1 MRSGVGAAACNP
13 PQAARAAVNGAW
25 LSPSPPHVTPLLR
38 AAAESAVRGE
48 AGTDLGT
55 GLRAGWGGPCRR
67 HFPPRPV
74 RGGAGCPF
82 RGALGLAAG
91 EYRVIKIRL
100 DWVSEEAACPEIMG
114 CSCGREF
121 ITACGGRGGLPRLV
135 RAGLT
140 ARVVGVFSA
149 SVLR

>member
-1 MRSGVGAAACNP
+1 MGAAACNP
-13 PQAARAAVNGAW
+13 LQAARAAVNDAW

-38 AAAESAVRGE
+38 AAAGSAVRGE
-48 AGTDLGT
+48 AGTGLGT

-74 RGGAGCPF
+74 RGGAGCSF

-91 EYRVIKIRL
+91 AGEYRVIKIGL
-100 DWVSEEAACPEIMG
+100 DWVSEEAACPDLMG
-114 CSCGREF
+114 CSCGREL

-140 ARVVGVFSA
+140 ARAVGVFGA